1 MEAANSIDAMFSQ
14 FSNLVSNKVE
24 VAYCWW
30 HQTSAKYSVLHHCF
44 SISCLR
50 LVEYELLLCKR
61 SAIVIGVEPKT
72 STSPNNKTTGV
83 STLTKEHPGD
93 ALSKRKN
100 TMHGM
105 I

>member
-1 MEAANSIDAMFSQ
+1 MEAASSIDTMFSQ
-14 FSNLVSNKVE
+14 FSNLVGNKVE

-30 HQTSAKYSVLHHCF
+30 HQTNANDSVLHHCF
-44 SISCLR
+44 SINCLR
-50 LVEYELLLCKR
+50 LVEDELLLCKR

-72 STSPNNKTTGV
+72 NTNPNNKTTGV
-83 STLTKEHPGD
+83 STLIKEHAGD